1 MCGGLLEL
9 DYALHRSYRLRVF
22 CRYILRRSD
31 SACIV
36 AGRAALAGRPHT
48 DGGPGL
54 EAAALSMTSLNID
67 FVAATMRVFL
77 ERCGERLI
85 YNDPSNGEVL
95 SIEPGPAAALDGL
108 LPSIL
113 LAGESIWRELTGK
126 GFELEL
132 TRDAEALLGHR
143 LRAIG
148 GPNFSIVMLC
158 SIEALQQVTR
168 SEGIVVNGFN
178 ALSASA
184 AQRGRDRGKSVEG
197 AVA

>member
-1 MCGGLLEL
+1 M
-9 DYALHRSYRLRVF
+9 ASR
-22 CRYILRRSD
+22 
-31 SACIV
+31 APV
-36 AGRAALAGRPHT
+36 AGRSHAHS
-48 DGGPGL
+48 GPGM
-54 EAAALSMTSLNID
+54 EAAALSMTGLNVE

-95 SIEPGPAAALDGL
+95 AIDPGPAAALDGL

-132 TRDAEALLGHR
+132 TRDAGALLGHR

-148 GPNFSIVMLC
+148 GPNFSIVMLS

-168 SEGIVVNGFN
+168 TDGIMVNGFN

-184 AQRGRDRGKSVEG
+184 AQRGRDRGESVEG